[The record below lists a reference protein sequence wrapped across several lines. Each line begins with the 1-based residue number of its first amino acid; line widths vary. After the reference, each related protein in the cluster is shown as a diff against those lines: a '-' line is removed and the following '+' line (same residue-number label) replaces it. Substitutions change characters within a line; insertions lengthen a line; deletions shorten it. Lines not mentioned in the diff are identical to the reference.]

1 MPIAIIT
8 FIAGIIIGFLISYAY
23 FKSAGKTSINPFVK
37 AQSAKKQEN
46 KEAIVQ
52 YMREHGKIANNDAE
66 RLLKVS
72 DATATN
78 YMEELEQ
85 EGIVEQMGQGRSV
98 YYQLK

>member
-1 MPIAIIT
+1 MPIIIIA
-8 FIAGIIIGFLISYAY
+8 FAAGIIIGFLISYAY
-23 FKSAGKTSINPFVK
+23 FKSAGKAPINSFVK
-37 AQSAKKQEN
+37 KQSKKKKKN
-46 KEAIVQ
+46 KEAISR
-52 YMREHGKIANNDAE
+52 YIREHGKIANNDAE

-78 YMEELEQ
+78 YLEELEQ

>member
-1 MPIAIIT
+1 MSLVIII
-8 FIAGIIIGFLISYAY
+8 FIVGIIIGFLISYAY
-23 FKSAGKTSINPFVK
+23 FKSAEKSAINPFVK
-37 AQSAKKQEN
+37 AQSAKKEEN
-46 KEAIVQ
+46 KEAIVR
-52 YMREHGKIANNDAE
+52 YIREHGKIANNDAE

-78 YMEELEQ
+78 YLEELEQ